1 MAAIAGDSSGDITG
15 FDSPTGVA
23 LDPSGNIYVTN
34 DGSSIGG
41 ADSVTVYPAGSNGNV
56 APSATISGPL
66 TGLSAPQGIVVDP
79 APRHPKHR
87 RHRHPHH
94 RRRKRHSR
102 HKHKKDE

>member
-1 MAAIAGDSSGDITG
+1 M
-15 FDSPTGVA
+15 
-23 LDPSGNIYVTN
+23 TN